1 MLLELLWFE
10 LFKLNSIVLVEV
22 RVGLELRFL
31 MYFLLLIGC
40 EWLLLPCEAI
50 DFSLTAFNIAFDTLP
65 QFMEA
70 FRRDSA
76 VATGLMFS
84 FILPCHS

>member
-10 LFKLNSIVLVEV
+10 LFKLNSIVFVEV

-31 MYFLLLIGC
+31 MYFLLLVSC
-40 EWLLLPCEAI
+40 EWLLLPREAI
-50 DFSLTAFNIAFDTLP
+50 DFSLAAFNIAFDTLP

-76 VATGLMFS
+76 IATGLMLS
-84 FILPCHS
+84 FIFSCHS